1 MTDVA
6 IPETPAGLLAPV
18 RRAAR
23 AIVAPVAAVAVCL
36 ALTAVVLAAIPSG
49 RGESHTFGES
59 LAIIGRTTWERVLL
73 PRPPTSDEG
82 YRNWIQTLQTATP
95 LLLTG
100 LAIAVAF
107 RANVLNIGGQGQYVC
122 GAIAATAVGVYATGL
137 RAGVMIP
144 LHLACAAG
152 AGALIAG
159 VAAALERWRRVP
171 VVLSTL
177 LLNFVALE
185 FLRYL
190 LQGPMRA
197 TSADGTLLDP
207 QSPELLEAAHLP
219 QFFAGVSGQGVH
231 VGFFIAVAAAVGVS
245 FLLRRTTFGFRLRVV
260 GENPDAGRFA
270 GMNVARVSFA
280 TLALSGALAGL
291 AGGVQVAGVVPFV
304 LLRDV
309 GTDGIGFTGIAVA
322 LLARLSPIGVVFSAI
337 FFGLLG
343 TAFRALERSPLDV
356 HSAAAQAV
364 QGALVIAVL
373 VISSARWGIA
383 RSPKSATVQEPA
395 SPDQGTDSKLS
406 PEL

>member
-6 IPETPAGLLAPV
+6 TPATPYRPRGAL

-23 AIVAPVAAVAVCL
+23 SAIAPFTAVVICL
-36 ALTAVVLAAIPSG
+36 ALTAVILAALPSA
-49 RGESHTFGES
+49 RGEEHTFGEA

-73 PRPPTSDEG
+73 PRPPSSDEG
-82 YRNWIQTLQTATP
+82 YRNWIQTLQAATP
-95 LLLTG
+95 LVLTG
-100 LAIAVAF
+100 LAVAVAF
-107 RANVLNIGGQGQYVC
+107 RANVLNIGAQGQYVC

-137 RAGVMIP
+137 RAGALIP
-144 LHLACAAG
+144 LHLACATA
-152 AGALIAG
+152 AGALPAVI
-159 VAAALERWRRVP
+159 AAALDRWRRVP

-207 QSPELLEAAHLP
+207 QSPELLDAARLP
-219 QFFAGVSGQGVH
+219 QFFAGPSGQGVH
-231 VGFFIAVAAAVGVS
+231 LGFFIAIGAAVLIGFV
-245 FLLRRTTFGFRLRVV
+245 LRQTTFGFRLRVV
-260 GENPDAGRFA
+260 GQNAEAGRFA

-322 LLARLSPIGVVFSAI
+322 LLARLSPIGVILSAI
-337 FFGLLG
+337 FFGLLS
-343 TAFRALERSPLDV
+343 TTFRALERSPLDV
-356 HSAAAQAV
+356 HAATAQAV
-364 QGALVIAVL
+364 QGALIIAVL
-373 VISSARWGIA
+373 VITSARWGT
-383 RSPKSATVQEPA
+383 RRTSGS
-395 SPDQGTDSKLS
+395 GDSKLS
-406 PEL
+406 SDL